1 LKARQR
7 IEDPCIG
14 GSIPPRATKN
24 IVHATP
30 TITGWRFCLWI
41 DNPCTKLAGE
51 TSARHAI
58 FSSIYL
64 SIRLLRLLRPVLP
77 ALCANLLCRTLLL
90 AQFSARQTKL
100 SPDTVSDELCSYV
113 AWPRTADCERTC
125 RSAHQCHSRDVAREA
140 ILNDLRARSL
150 SFKDA
155 DVTM

>member
-41 DNPCTKLAGE
+41 HNPCAKLAGE
-51 TSARHAI
+51 TSERHAI

-77 ALCANLLCRTLLL
+77 AVCANPLGHTLLL

-100 SPDTVSDELCSYV
+100 SPDTVSDECAAVWRPGAQLILS
-113 AWPRTADCERTC
+113 ALADQRTNATVGMWHAGQGSHPQ
-125 RSAHQCHSRDVAREA
+125 RSSSPQPVVQGC
-140 ILNDLRARSL
+140 
-150 SFKDA
+150 
-155 DVTM
+155 